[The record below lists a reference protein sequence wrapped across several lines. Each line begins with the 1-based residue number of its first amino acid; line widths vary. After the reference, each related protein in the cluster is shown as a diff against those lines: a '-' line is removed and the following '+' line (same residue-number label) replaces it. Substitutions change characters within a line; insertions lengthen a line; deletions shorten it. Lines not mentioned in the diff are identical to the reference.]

1 MYNHSDERD
10 LNLLTQILHSLR
22 TVIPLMKSL
31 SLLILLMFAVAL
43 PPTDSP
49 GEYDAVINALKIHD
63 DVIYSFD

>member
-1 MYNHSDERD
+1 
-10 LNLLTQILHSLR
+10 
-22 TVIPLMKSL
+22 MKSL